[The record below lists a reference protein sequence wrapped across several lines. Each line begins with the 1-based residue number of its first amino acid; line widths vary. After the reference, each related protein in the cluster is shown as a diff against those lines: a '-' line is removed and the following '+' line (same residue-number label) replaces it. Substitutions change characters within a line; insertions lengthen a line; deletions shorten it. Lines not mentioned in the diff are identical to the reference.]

1 MIEEIKRKLAEEVE
15 QLNYELNVVLP
26 EVLKKAIRQGDLREN
41 GDYQAALERQQF
53 VQARLSQLRARL
65 SKLSQISLSQV
76 PKDRVGLGSRVV
88 VEDLETEEKI
98 TYELLIP
105 DAMDFEPGQ
114 ISVASPLGRALLD
127 RTVGDQVTVR
137 LPEATRKFKII
148 ELETIHD
155 QALKDLSSP
164 GK

>member
-15 QLNYELNVVLP
+15 KLNYELNVVLP
-26 EVLKKAIRQGDLREN
+26 EVLQKAIRQGDLREN

-65 SKLSQISLSQV
+65 TKLSQISLSKV

-88 VEDLETEEKI
+88 VEDLETGEKV
-98 TYELLIP
+98 TYELVIP
-105 DAMDFEPGQ
+105 DATDFDAGQ

-127 RTVGDQVTVR
+127 RKLGDQVTVR
-137 LPEATRKFKII
+137 LPEVTRKLKIL

-155 QALKDLSSP
+155 QALEDLR
-164 GK
+164 

>member
-1 MIEEIKRKLAEEVE
+1 MIEEIKQRLAQEVE
-15 QLNYELNVVLP
+15 QLNHELNVVLP

-65 SKLSQISLSQV
+65 SKLSQINLAKV

-88 VEDLETEEKI
+88 VEDLETGERI
-98 TYELLIP
+98 TYELVIP
-105 DAMDFEPGQ
+105 DAMDFDAGQ

-127 RTVGDQVTVR
+127 RKAGDQVTVR
-137 LPEATRKFKII
+137 LPEVTRKLKIV
-148 ELETIHD
+148 ELETLHD
-155 QALKDLSSP
+155 QAVKDLR
-164 GK
+164 